1 MKIVAKVMSSFML
14 VFIFSVTSV
23 FADSVF
29 KVGVKSGDWVK
40 FDVTV
45 TPSDDLASKWFRMEF
60 LSVEGT
66 VAYVR
71 MTTHLPNGTD
81 LFEEDYF
88 NMSSTD
94 GEGLWQGYVIS
105 ANSSAGDSVYLGY
118 EARINGEKTGI
129 YGGVNRTIVYL
140 SLSSDL
146 NETYYWD
153 KETGVLT
160 EYISLQNGKT
170 VNIKLTS
177 TNLWS
182 QGLSL
187 FDFLFNLWSPL
198 IKVLVVLV
206 VVSAVVLVVAFI
218 TVFMRSKKSTAG
230 KSRSKSKTKSSQKIR
245 SLSLYPEVFEGCV
258 KSE

>member
-1 MKIVAKVMSSFML
+1 MKIAAKIILSFML
-14 VFIFSVTSV
+14 VFVFSVTSV
-23 FADSVF
+23 FADSGF
-29 KVGVKSGDWVK
+29 KVGVESGDWMK

-60 LSVEGT
+60 LSVGGT
-66 VAYVR
+66 VAYIR

-88 NMSSTD
+88 NMSSTS

-118 EARINGEKTGI
+118 EAKINGETADT
-129 YGGVNRTIVYL
+129 YAGVNRTIVYV
-140 SLSSDL
+140 SLGSDL
-146 NETYYWD
+146 HETYYWD

-187 FDFLFNLWSPL
+187 LDLWPSL
-198 IKVLVVLV
+198 IMILVAAV
-206 VVSAVVLVVAFI
+206 VVFAV
-218 TVFMRSKKSTAG
+218 VFMRSKKSAAG
-230 KSRSKSKTKSSQKIR
+230 KSCSKSKISSSQKVR
-245 SLSLYPEVFEGCV
+245 QFAFYPEVF
-258 KSE
+258 

>member
-1 MKIVAKVMSSFML
+1 
-14 VFIFSVTSV
+14 
-23 FADSVF
+23 
-29 KVGVKSGDWVK
+29 
-40 FDVTV
+40 
-45 TPSDDLASKWFRMEF
+45 MEF

-118 EARINGEKTGI
+118 EAKINGETTGS
-129 YGGVNRTIVYL
+129 YAGANRTIIYV

-146 NETYYWD
+146 NDTYYWD

-160 EYISLQNGKT
+160 EYVSLQNGKT

-177 TNLWS
+177 TNLWG

-187 FDFLFNLWSPL
+187 FDLWPSL
-198 IKVLVVLV
+198 IMILVATV
-206 VVSAVVLVVAFI
+206 VVFAA
-218 TVFMRSKKSTAG
+218 VFMRHKKPTAG
-230 KSRSKSKTKSSQKIR
+230 KSRSKSKAKSFQKVR
-245 SLSLYPEVFEGCV
+245 QFAFYHEVF
-258 KSE
+258 

>member
-1 MKIVAKVMSSFML
+1 MKIVAKVMSSIML
-14 VFIFSVTSV
+14 VFIFSVASV
-23 FADSVF
+23 FADLDF
-29 KVGVKSGDWVK
+29 KVGIKSGDWMK

-45 TPSDDLASKWFRMEF
+45 TPFDDLASKWFRLEF
-60 LSVEGT
+60 LSVEET
-66 VAYVR
+66 VAYIR

-81 LFEEDYF
+81 LVEEDYF
-88 NMSSTD
+88 NMSLTS

-118 EARINGEKTGI
+118 EAKINGETADT
-129 YGGVNRTIVYL
+129 YAGVNRTIVYV
-140 SLSSDL
+140 SPNSDL

-182 QGLSL
+182 HGLSL
-187 FDFLFNLWSPL
+187 FDLWPSL
-198 IKVLVVLV
+198 IMV
-206 VVSAVVLVVAFI
+206 VVAAVVVFVA
-218 TVFMRSKKSTAG
+218 VFMRSKKSAAG
-230 KSRSKSKTKSSQKIR
+230 KPRLKSKIRYSQKVR
-245 SLSLYPEVFEGCV
+245 QFAFYPEVF
-258 KSE
+258 

>member
-1 MKIVAKVMSSFML
+1 MKIVAKIMSSFML

-23 FADSVF
+23 FADSGF

-40 FDVTV
+40 FDVIGAS
-45 TPSDDLASKWFRMEF
+45 SDDLASKWFRMEF

-66 VAYVR
+66 VAYIR
-71 MTTHLPNGTD
+71 MTMHLPNGTD

-118 EARINGEKTGI
+118 EAKINGETTGS
-129 YGGVNRTIVYL
+129 YAGANRTMIYV

-146 NETYYWD
+146 NDTYYWD

-160 EYISLQNGKT
+160 EYVSLQNGKT

-177 TNLWS
+177 TNLWG

-187 FDFLFNLWSPL
+187 FDLWPSL
-198 IKVLVVLV
+198 IMILVATV
-206 VVSAVVLVVAFI
+206 VVFAAVS
-218 TVFMRSKKSTAG
+218 MRHKKPTAG
-230 KSRSKSKTKSSQKIR
+230 KSRSKSKTKSSQEVR
-245 SLSLYPEVFEGCV
+245 QFAFYHEVF
-258 KSE
+258 

>member
-45 TPSDDLASKWFRMEF
+45 TSSDDLSKWFKMEF

-118 EARINGEKTGI
+118 EAKINGETTGS
-129 YGGVNRTIVYL
+129 YAGANRTIIYV

-146 NETYYWD
+146 NDTYYWD

-170 VNIKLTS
+170 VNIKLKS
-177 TNLWS
+177 TNLWGQS
-182 QGLSL
+182 LSL
-187 FDFLFNLWSPL
+187 FDMWPSL
-198 IKVLVVLV
+198 IMILVAAV
-206 VVSAVVLVVAFI
+206 VVFAAVS
-218 TVFMRSKKSTAG
+218 MRHKKPTAG
-230 KSRSKSKTKSSQKIR
+230 KSRSKSKTKSSQEVR
-245 SLSLYPEVFEGCV
+245 QFAFYHEVF
-258 KSE
+258 

>member
-1 MKIVAKVMSSFML
+1 MKIVAKIMSSFML
-14 VFIFSVTSV
+14 VFFFSVTSV

-29 KVGVKSGDWVK
+29 KVGVKSGDWMK
-40 FDVTV
+40 FDVAV

-105 ANSSAGDSVYLGY
+105 ANSSAGDNVYLGY
-118 EARINGEKTGI
+118 EAKINGETTGS
-129 YGGVNRTIVYL
+129 YAGANRTIIYM
-140 SLSSDL
+140 SLSSEL
-146 NETYYWD
+146 NDTYYWD

-160 EYISLQNGKT
+160 EYVSLQNGKT

-177 TNLWS
+177 TNLWG

-187 FDFLFNLWSPL
+187 FDLWPSL
-198 IKVLVVLV
+198 TMILVATV
-206 VVSAVVLVVAFI
+206 VVFAA
-218 TVFMRSKKSTAG
+218 VFMRHKKPTAG
-230 KSRSKSKTKSSQKIR
+230 KSCSKFKAKSFQKVR
-245 SLSLYPEVFEGCV
+245 QFAFYHEVF
-258 KSE
+258 

>member
-1 MKIVAKVMSSFML
+1 MKIVAKIMSSFML
-14 VFIFSVTSV
+14 VFIFSVTSA
-23 FADSVF
+23 FADSGF

-60 LSVEGT
+60 LSVKGT

-118 EARINGEKTGI
+118 EAKINGETTGS
-129 YGGVNRTIVYL
+129 YAGANRTIIYV

-146 NETYYWD
+146 NDTYYWD

-160 EYISLQNGKT
+160 EYVSLQNGKT

-177 TNLWS
+177 TNLWG

-187 FDFLFNLWSPL
+187 FDLWPSL
-198 IKVLVVLV
+198 IMILVATV
-206 VVSAVVLVVAFI
+206 VVFAA
-218 TVFMRSKKSTAG
+218 VFMRHKKPTAG
-230 KSRSKSKTKSSQKIR
+230 KSRSKSKTKSFQKVR
-245 SLSLYPEVFEGCV
+245 QFAFYHEVF
-258 KSE
+258 

>member
-23 FADSVF
+23 FADSGF

-118 EARINGEKTGI
+118 EAKINGETTGS
-129 YGGVNRTIVYL
+129 YAGANRTIIYV

-146 NETYYWD
+146 NDTYYWD

-160 EYISLQNGKT
+160 EYVSLQNGKT

-177 TNLWS
+177 TNLWG

-187 FDFLFNLWSPL
+187 FDLWPSL
-198 IKVLVVLV
+198 IMILVATV
-206 VVSAVVLVVAFI
+206 VVFAA
-218 TVFMRSKKSTAG
+218 VFMRHKKPTAG
-230 KSRSKSKTKSSQKIR
+230 KSRSKSKAKSFQKVR
-245 SLSLYPEVFEGCV
+245 QFAFYHEVF
-258 KSE
+258 